1 MATRNAKSTE
11 LEKEESQLENQ
22 SFSEKRCE
30 LRNLTFV
37 GESLRKSLQTCDVKN
52 NLDKLEGLLKM
63 SNNAKLSNVL
73 EGLVY
78 ILRQLLASSFD
89 GENCIGFLSFDDAY
103 DLFCGFM
110 DTKPD
115 KAYFRDH
122 VLDKDHGLCVYIG
135 TFCKKKYVI
144 LQNETTDIG
153 RFLSELQRIEELEGS
168 DYKPVRFFLHASSL
182 SKILSSMDT
191 EYDKMA
197 LKAVIFAMHSRAETY
212 NLGINP
218 TRAVQF
224 LSKVVAAS
232 EESERVLDAAKDIYK
247 LRTRERI
254 SKVEDQIKGI
264 DQKVAKQGN
273 LLSQKRMLDLE
284 GERTALKERVEDLS
298 KTLDHI
304 DDQKTSRKVKQA
316 TKRIA
321 HDLLESHRVKR
332 RKLGAGPPCLLD
344 AEDED
349 FIAKAVE
356 AKSTCHGRR
365 HETPLF
371 THHRVKK
378 RHFLSLA

>member
-1 MATRNAKSTE
+1 
-11 LEKEESQLENQ
+11 
-22 SFSEKRCE
+22 
-30 LRNLTFV
+30 
-37 GESLRKSLQTCDVKN
+37 
-52 NLDKLEGLLKM
+52 
-63 SNNAKLSNVL
+63 
-73 EGLVY
+73 
-78 ILRQLLASSFD
+78 
-89 GENCIGFLSFDDAY
+89 
-103 DLFCGFM
+103 M

-122 VLDKDHGLCVYIG
+122 IFDKDHGLCVYIG
-135 TFCKKKYVI
+135 TFCKKQYAI

-153 RFLSELQRIEELEGS
+153 KFLSELQRIEELEGS
-168 DYKPVRFFLHASSL
+168 DYKPVRCFLDANSL

-197 LKAVIFAMHSRAETY
+197 LKAVMFAMHSRAETY

-232 EESERVLDAAKDIYK
+232 EESKRVLDAAKDIYK

-264 DQKVAKQGN
+264 DQRVA
-273 LLSQKRMLDLE
+273 KRMLDLE
-284 GERTALKERVEDLS
+284 GERNALKERVEDLS
-298 KTLDHI
+298 KSLDHI

-356 AKSTCHGRR
+356 AKSTYHGRR
-365 HETPLF
+365 HETTLF

-378 RHFLSLA
+378 RHFLSLAQYSLLKRGKKMIKSATTVTNRGKPRNVRSKQRCINMGSGYGVLRNLPRLRHMTQSQHIISVCTSGTQSLVCLIMIKSNTVFSSGIKNEI